1 MKLVGGG
8 GKLAGGGDVTGGGG
22 GGVGAGGAEGASIG
36 GGGAGGVE
44 LTPPP
49 PPHADRVKAQKTAL
63 PRAILVSTAR
73 NATIAIPLEGSE
85 HIITCTFR

>member
-22 GGVGAGGAEGASIG
+22 AGGASIG

-49 PPHADRVKAQKTAL
+49 PPHADRVKAQTTAL
-63 PRAILVSTAR
+63 PIAILVSTAR